1 MGRHHSFLDSLKNI
15 GHTVEHT
22 FNSQPPILKSIEE
35 SALKG
40 ALRGGPIGIVAAI
53 ALNPT
58 IDKAVIGAVMKAAPS
73 VESALKT
80 AGHEAVAT
88 IKSAEHSVVKVGGSI
103 EGFAE
108 GAFHKV
114 EGLAGGIFADLKYI
128 PFIIGGIAVIWV
140 YSKVK

>member
-22 FNSQPPILKSIEE
+22 FNSQPPILKAIEK
-35 SALKG
+35 SALSANPVG
-40 ALRGGPIGIVAAI
+40 IIASIAISDPSIGKAI
-53 ALNPT
+53 
-58 IDKAVIGAVMKAAPS
+58 IGAVQKAAPS

-80 AGHEAVAT
+80 VGHEAIST
-88 IKSAEHSVVKVGGSI
+88 IKTAEHQSAQLRGSIVKFGGS
-103 EGFAE
+103 ALNS
-108 GAFHKV
+108 V
-114 EGLAGGIFADLKYI
+114 EHFGSNLLGDLKYI

>member
-40 ALRGGPIGIVAAI
+40 VLKGGPIGIVAAI

-58 IDKAVIGAVMKAAPS
+58 IDKAIIGAVMKATPS

-80 AGHEAVAT
+80 AGHEAVST
-88 IKSAEHSVVKVGGSI
+88 IKSAEAQSSKLRGSI

-114 EGLAGGIFADLKYI
+114 EGLAGGVFADLKYI
-128 PFIIGGIAVIWV
+128 PYIVGGIALIWV
-140 YSKVK
+140 YSIVK